1 MNKDPIGIFDSG
13 IGGLT
18 VANAIFDGTDAIMLS
33 GETASGS
40 YPVEAVAEMKRLRPK
55 VKTHR
60 YEWDSLALMG
70 EVLSFK
76 KRADYALLEVDFFE
90 SNNHPI
96 DAEWDRRFKD
106 QGDVL
111 ILLSNLRKRVISHFS
126 KRYHGHAFDEWV
138 RQLFSLYERRIKE
151 CQAIARKKKQIA
163 KKIYKTSP

>member
-1 MNKDPIGIFDSG
+1 MQDK
-13 IGGLT
+13 
-18 VANAIFDGTDAIMLS
+18 
-33 GETASGS
+33 
-40 YPVEAVAEMKRLRPK
+40 AVAEMKRLRPK